1 MSSREKEKGLG
12 KGLIFSAVKT
22 IGSNVFWRELS
33 LAVFQYRGLSTG
45 AGKIFVVKRKI
56 SASEQL
62 V

>member
-1 MSSREKEKGLG
+1 MG

-22 IGSNVFWRELS
+22 VGSNVFWRELS
-33 LAVFQYRGLSTG
+33 LAVFQYRGLFG

>member
-22 IGSNVFWRELS
+22 VGSNVFWRELS
-33 LAVFQYRGLSTG
+33 LTVFQYRGLIG